1 MDAQHIALTIS
12 AANFVLTWG
21 VALYMYLANK
31 GKVTNSRIG
40 ELERDMDGKFD
51 AHADRLAR
59 LEQDVRHGP
68 THDDL
73 KRIHSRIDTISGD
86 IKTLG
91 GEFQGANRTLSLIHE
106 FLLNGGGKKSS

>member
-1 MDAQHIALTIS
+1 MEVQHIALTIS

-31 GKVTNSRIG
+31 NKATNSRIG
-40 ELERDMDGKFD
+40 ELERDIDTKLD

-68 THDDL
+68 QHGDL
-73 KRIHSRIDTISGD
+73 KRIHGRIDEVAGSMRR
-86 IKTLG
+86 LE
-91 GEFQGANRTLSLIHE
+91 GEFGGASRTLTLIHE
-106 FLLNGGGKKSS
+106 FLLNNGGKK